1 MSKKKVPGSREEDS
15 WFSEDQLEGLDRA
28 DEADELRSPIPTQI
42 VSNGEYLPAPQTQK
56 QQEVE
61 HRIKELAATAAKKLG
76 VSRRQF
82 LASSGGIAASFI
94 AMNEAYG
101 AEFFKVSKDEMFEPA
116 VHAENAPPS
125 DLLVLDDQLHTI
137 RSSRT
142 GPGNTLRDIAEG
154 NHSSLN
160 PLYTLDEVHDKPNWP
175 WNPAIVG
182 LPNLNENFHLVQFM
196 KDVYID
202 SQVTIG
208 ILSNN
213 TSAAV
218 PDVGAPRP
226 PRNIQESEAGEFLS
240 ATQTAAVRDW
250 VNEIAGS
257 TRMLAHGQL
266 FPGLGNQHDAVYE
279 DYHRWQIENLKPDSW
294 KGYTSANSTKHL
306 SPDVPGGALDP
317 LSGMTRWRLD
327 DEVSAYPMYA
337 VLMENRY
344 DEYLR
349 THPGFHNIC
358 IHKGLSTGANLTD
371 AAGVP
376 IDQSS
381 VPLGLPDDIPKAA
394 RDWPKLNFLI
404 YHSCIKSGFWM
415 GSTAGM
421 VTGNPPHPTP
431 PGAYDDLLSGNL
443 LNGVPNIHWTTQFLQ
458 TSAPYRNV
466 FAELGTT
473 FASCIVN
480 FPSLAAHLLGQ
491 MLKYFGEDRIVFGSD
506 SVWYGAPQWQIEA
519 MWRFR
524 IPDVFPSSD
533 VRKQRLPGGTRVG
546 WGYPQLTET
555 AKRKILGLNNAR
567 LYGIRN
573 VNGRLTN
580 APDGCDRGDDRKDEH
595 GHDGYHP
602 VPLNY
607 EALIPISL
615 KRTMEFAGFAMDDKL
630 SRMRREY
637 MAMGGLPSN
646 TRYGWIRRG

>member
-1 MSKKKVPGSREEDS
+1 MAKKKIPGSREEES
-15 WFSEDQLEGLDRA
+15 WFTEDQLEGLDRA
-28 DEADELRSPIPTQI
+28 DEVDTLRAPIPTQM
-42 VSNGEYLPAPQTQK
+42 VSNGEYLPNPQTVKQK
-56 QQEVE
+56 EVE
-61 HRIKELAATAAKKLG
+61 HRIKELAAAAARKLG

-101 AEFFKVSKDEMFEPA
+101 KEYFKVSKDELFEPA
-116 VHAENAPPS
+116 AHASNAPPR
-125 DLLVLDDQLHTI
+125 DLFVLDDQLHTI

-142 GPGNTLRDIAEG
+142 GPGNTLRDIAQG
-154 NHSSLN
+154 VHSSLN
-160 PLYTLDEVHDKPNWP
+160 PLDNPDEFGRKNWP
-175 WNPAIVG
+175 WNPALIG
-182 LPNLNENFHLVQFM
+182 LPNLNSNFHLVQFM
-196 KDVYID
+196 KDVYIN

-218 PDVGAPRP
+218 PDAGASRP

-240 ATQTAAVRDW
+240 ATQTASVRDW
-250 VNEIAGS
+250 VNDIAGS
-257 TRMLAHGQL
+257 MRMLAHGQL
-266 FPGLGNQHDAVYE
+266 FPGLGNQQDPVYE

-306 SPDVPGGALDP
+306 NPDKPGGTLDP

-337 VLMENRY
+337 VLMEPQYRQY
-344 DEYLR
+344 AR
-349 THPGFHNIC
+349 THPGFYNIC
-358 IHKGLSTGANLTD
+358 IHKGLSTAASLTD
-371 AAGVP
+371 T
-376 IDQSS
+376 SS

-394 RDWPKLNFLI
+394 RDWPDLNFLI

-415 GSTAGM
+415 GSTAGIT
-421 VTGNPPHPTP
+421 TGTPPQQVP
-431 PGAYDDLLSGNL
+431 PGAWEDLLSGNL

-466 FAELGTT
+466 FAEIGTT
-473 FASCIVN
+473 FASCVVT
-480 FPSLAAHLLGQ
+480 FPTLAQHLLGQ

-506 SVWYGAPQWQIEA
+506 AVWYGSPQWQIEA
-519 MWRFR
+519 MWRLQ
-524 IPDVFPSSD
+524 IPDSM
-533 VRKQRLPGGTRVG
+533 RARY
-546 WGYPQLTET
+546 GYPQLTET

-580 APDGCDRGDDRKDEH
+580 APEGCAEGDDRKDEH

-615 KRTMEFAGFAMDDKL
+615 KRTLEFAGFAMDDKL
-630 SRMRREY
+630 SRMRKEY